1 MQSLALQLEFMG
13 AWPDMSQ
20 EKVLILQVKAWKT
33 WHDRVYKIKPWRSA
47 KTILE
52 ILCLM
57 ASASFL
63 THVVPP
69 PVDL

>member
-20 EKVLILQVKAWKT
+20 EKVLILQVEAWET
-33 WHDRVYKIKPWRSA
+33 WHDRVCKIKPWRSA

-52 ILCLM
+52 KLCLM
-57 ASASFL
+57 ASAIFL
-63 THVVPP
+63 TCIVLPSMA
-69 PVDL
+69 L